1 MIFKSIIKEGVP
13 TINNR
18 IYEEGSLQKFKDYL
32 QEKIDN
38 KTCFVW
44 FGNVRLDETNLND
57 YVGIVESFAIEDG
70 VGIFD
75 ITLLD
80 KPEKQII
87 ESMSDKFFVDFY
99 LAAKIF
105 EDSYQEEHR
114 RVDLSE
120 MSLSGLRLLNI
131 QEDYKD
137 QAEVDKILQRA

>member
-1 MIFKSIIKEGVP
+1 MLFKSIIKEGVP

-18 IYEEGSLQKFKDYL
+18 IYSEGSLQKFKDYL

-44 FGNVRLDETNLND
+44 FGNIRLDETNIND
-57 YVGIVESFAIEDG
+57 YVGIVESFDIEDG

-87 ESMSDKFFVDFY
+87 ECMSDKFFVDFY
-99 LAAKIF
+99 LEAKIF
-105 EDSYQEEHR
+105 EDSYQEEHI

-137 QAEVDKILQRA
+137 QVEVDKILQRV

>member
-1 MIFKSIIKEGVP
+1 
-13 TINNR
+13 
-18 IYEEGSLQKFKDYL
+18 
-32 QEKIDN
+32 
-38 KTCFVW
+38 
-44 FGNVRLDETNLND
+44 
-57 YVGIVESFAIEDG
+57 
-70 VGIFD
+70 
-75 ITLLD
+75 
-80 KPEKQII
+80 
-87 ESMSDKFFVDFY
+87 MSDKFFVDFY